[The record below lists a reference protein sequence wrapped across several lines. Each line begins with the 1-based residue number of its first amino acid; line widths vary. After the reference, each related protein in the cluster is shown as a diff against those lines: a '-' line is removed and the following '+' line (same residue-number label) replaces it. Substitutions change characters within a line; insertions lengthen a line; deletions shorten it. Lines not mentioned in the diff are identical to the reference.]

1 MKMSAGD
8 YLGTYA
14 EGWTNGASDTILSAA
29 ADSFFVDDPDAGKIA
44 KADLAKYLD
53 GLKELAAS
61 IRGSDYDG
69 PFMDLTEVVTKEED
83 GVLTAS
89 CWWAIPGT
97 EIQGSGLIKV
107 GDGGVLSERLAY
119 YTKLPG

>member
-1 MKMSAGD
+1 MSAAD

-14 EGWTNGASDTILSAA
+14 EGWASGVSDTILSAA
-29 ADSFFVDDPDAGKIA
+29 SESFFFDDPNAGKIA
-44 KADLAKYLD
+44 KADFAKYFD
-53 GLKELAAS
+53 GLTELAAS
-61 IRGSDYDG
+61 IRGNDYDG
-69 PFMDLTEVVTKEED
+69 PFMELTEVVTKDED

-89 CWWAIPGT
+89 CWWVIPGT

-107 GDGGVLSERLAY
+107 ADDGVLSERIAY